1 MRRLRM
7 TVVVL
12 GVVLARGPAA
22 LADASPTPAST
33 PSSSRTP
40 APAAGTPAPVAS
52 SPPPA
57 PGAGTPAPASSP
69 PPAPVSAPSPTPAF
83 APTPA
88 RAGLAV
94 VALAGVA
101 DAAWPLAQSVYADPS
116 LRPGAVDDAHARVL
130 CGEVPAPTAA
140 PELRDLSDTVAAVRG
155 DDAPTRALLD
165 GIARRFALRAV
176 VVVRSDAG
184 HPTARLYL
192 ADTGAFDAA
201 AYTPDNPA
209 GPSPTWTATARSLD
223 RLFGSSTPAPT
234 PEAAADIPAGGP
246 PMSAPT
252 LATRE
257 APRNEAPANGPHPF
271 YESVWFW
278 GALGA
283 AALAGGAAY
292 FATRDSGPSTIHLE
306 VQVPH

>member
-22 LADASPTPAST
+22 FADA
-33 PSSSRTP
+33 SRTP
-40 APAAGTPAPVAS
+40 APAT
-52 SPPPA
+52 
-57 PGAGTPAPASSP
+57 APASSP
-69 PPAPVSAPSPTPAF
+69 PPAPAAGTSGPASSPPPAPAAGAPGLASSSLPPPPASPPAL

-88 RAGLAV
+88 HAGLAV

-101 DAAWPLAQSVYADPS
+101 DAAWPLARSVYADPT

-140 PELRDLSDTVAAVRG
+140 PELRDLSDTVAALRG

-201 AYTPDNPA
+201 AYSPDNPQVRRPA
-209 GPSPTWTATARSLD
+209 GTRPPARSTASSAPLR
-223 RLFGSSTPAPT
+223 RLRRPALRPL
-234 PEAAADIPAGGP
+234 PRGPRRRAPRPGDARGP
-246 PMSAPT
+246 PKRGARERVAP
-252 LATRE
+252 LLRIRVVLGGRGGCGARGGRGLLRD
-257 APRNEAPANGPHPF
+257 AGQRPF
-271 YESVWFW
+271 H
-278 GALGA
+278 
-283 AALAGGAAY
+283 
-292 FATRDSGPSTIHLE
+292 DPS
-306 VQVPH
+306 